1 MTGDLAGAARSVG
14 SLDRVDLEGQVAAL
28 VDDLPVDD
36 ALDQGGFGIVRGRPV
51 DRDVLVAQ
59 AAMTATSGA
68 RVRPDSPSKR

>member
-1 MTGDLAGAARSVG
+1 M
-14 SLDRVDLEGQVAAL
+14 
-28 VDDLPVDD
+28 DDLPVDD